1 MKWGLSIV
9 SSQRVLNSTLQSC
22 SQTGIRD
29 PWNLDFI
36 ERFAHLPWKSTL
48 LTESHII
55 PTSFGFHSGNKV
67 RDRHIW
73 KSSLS
78 MISKQAALGNLSRSL
93 HWECAV
99 PTRVSRWEILIY
111 SFLFISVCSG
121 FYSRAQPFFFVVHL
135 KGMNLHFHYRNLFQ
149 VFKMP
154 RGKRNTPWGGKSS
167 LRLSEKNL
175 FGNL

>member
-1 MKWGLSIV
+1 MYLWLRSTNQKPFSNHVNTWKISAGMKWGLSIV
-9 SSQRVLNSTLQSC
+9 SSQRVLNSTLLSC
-22 SQTGIRD
+22 SQMGIRD
-29 PWNLDFI
+29 PWEVDFI

-67 RDRHIW
+67 RDRHIG

-121 FYSRAQPFFFVVHL
+121 FYSRAQPFFFCSSSQ
-135 KGMNLHFHYRNLFQ
+135 RNEFA
-149 VFKMP
+149 F
-154 RGKRNTPWGGKSS
+154 S
-167 LRLSEKNL
+167 L
-175 FGNL
+175 